1 MPWEEMREVRHVEKP
16 QARPRLLWLP
26 VLVWCGLSVTD
37 GGSGRFVI
45 LEYPH
50 NPTLQIPPQ
59 STALRKKYFRQGL
72 LTVVPVRIQ
81 LTRIRLEAEPSN
93 RLLQLRPEGAG
104 EVFI

>member
-1 MPWEEMREVRHVEKP
+1 MREVRHVEKP
-16 QARPRLLWLP
+16 PARPTLLTAARVGLDVCQLP
-26 VLVWCGLSVTD
+26 N
-37 GGSGRFVI
+37 GGCGRFVI

-50 NPTLQIPPQ
+50 NPTLRIPPQ
-59 STALRKKYFRQGL
+59 STAMLKKYFRQGL

-104 EVFI
+104 GVFI